1 LIGLINTVWMMAEEP
16 ALSLPKGA
24 MAGAATISV
33 YKNTP
38 TTIIPNRFLYLAP
51 TLKSLPRTI
60 PTLLGTNF
68 CFALD
73 NWQL

>member
-1 LIGLINTVWMMAEEP
+1 MMAE
-16 ALSLPKGA
+16 GA
-24 MAGAATISV
+24 MTGAATISIH
-33 YKNTP
+33 KNIP